1 MTRREGVLQAVAVAT
16 KLLGEVPVGDRTSFD
31 IVGAIVARRIPL
43 FFRPLDGLLGANIRA
58 EDGAA
63 GILVTTRRNLAIQ
76 RFTLAHELGHILLGH
91 EPHLDTPTT
100 VDVQGLYSTPDA
112 DLNEV
117 AANTFAS
124 ELLGA
129 KDLVLRS
136 ARRHGWTRKA
146 LRQRGNVYQLSLR
159 LGLSYKA
166 TCWALRTASVLTHEE
181 ARCLQNSTVKKI
193 KQSFDPMGLQTNARA
208 DIWRLTEADRDTC
221 VEADPEDLFAV
232 ELSDNVSAG
241 YLWRLDGAG
250 GAAREVGQ
258 AAPSLRANYG
268 GPATRTVYLRF
279 ESPGVHEL
287 SFEHVRPWSGS
298 TLDRLSLK
306 IHALGREQ
314 EGLSRRER
322 QKVLASAA

>member
-1 MTRREGVLQAVAVAT
+1 
-16 KLLGEVPVGDRTSFD
+16 
-31 IVGAIVARRIPL
+31 
-43 FFRPLDGLLGANIRA
+43 
-58 EDGAA
+58 
-63 GILVTTRRNLAIQ
+63 
-76 RFTLAHELGHILLGH
+76 
-91 EPHLDTPTT
+91 
-100 VDVQGLYSTPDA
+100 
-112 DLNEV
+112 
-117 AANTFAS
+117 
-124 ELLGA
+124 
-129 KDLVLRS
+129 
-136 ARRHGWTRKA
+136 
-146 LRQRGNVYQLSLR
+146 
-159 LGLSYKA
+159 
-166 TCWALRTASVLTHEE
+166 
-181 ARCLQNSTVKKI
+181 
-193 KQSFDPMGLQTNARA
+193 MGLQTNARA